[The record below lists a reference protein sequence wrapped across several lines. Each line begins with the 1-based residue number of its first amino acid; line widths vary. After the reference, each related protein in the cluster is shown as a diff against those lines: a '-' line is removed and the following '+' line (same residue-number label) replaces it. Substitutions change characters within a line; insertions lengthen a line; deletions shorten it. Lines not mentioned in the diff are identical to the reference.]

1 MMSVESILPKARQR
15 LMTIGQGCQLREAAA
30 LLGDSDQR
38 MVVVCN
44 DAGAALGV
52 VTRHDIVRQ
61 IRHCQGS
68 ACTTSCTS
76 VMSTPMVSC
85 GPGEWLSDVWAK
97 MKQEDLQCMPI
108 LDAESRPLGLL
119 YARDALEVLLSEVE
133 QEEELLKDYV
143 MCVGYR

>member
-1 MMSVESILPKARQR
+1 MIRVESLLPKAQQR
-15 LMTIGQGCQLREAAA
+15 LLTIGHDRQLREAAA
-30 LLGDSDQR
+30 LLAEGDQH

-52 VTRHDIVRQ
+52 ITRQDIVRQ
-61 IRHCQGS
+61 IRHCQGC
-68 ACTTSCTS
+68 ACTTLSAS
-76 VMSTPMVSC
+76 VMSTPILFCDS
-85 GPGEWLSDVWAK
+85 GEWLSDVWTK
-97 MKQEDLQCMPI
+97 MKQGELQCMPI